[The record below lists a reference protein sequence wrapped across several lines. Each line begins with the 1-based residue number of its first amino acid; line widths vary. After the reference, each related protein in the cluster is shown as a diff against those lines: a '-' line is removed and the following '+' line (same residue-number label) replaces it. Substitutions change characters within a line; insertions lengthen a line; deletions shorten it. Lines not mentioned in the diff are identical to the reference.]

1 MFLTVVLDDRRLRV
15 DRSFAREAE
24 NTHVATAPIDAGA
37 AASASPA
44 FPRVVNQ
51 LVEVVHEVVRG
62 RKKRQRRSPLSVGR
76 DRQPD
81 DDRAGWRV
89 GKNKFGNRPSQ
100 VQVVRDLSSVST
112 DGCRNEQR

>member
-1 MFLTVVLDDRRLRV
+1 
-15 DRSFAREAE
+15 
-24 NTHVATAPIDAGA
+24 
-37 AASASPA
+37 
-44 FPRVVNQ
+44 
-51 LVEVVHEVVRG
+51 
-62 RKKRQRRSPLSVGR
+62 LSVGR